1 MSWLISKNEDKW
13 KRITKTIVNRN
24 DVSKM
29 SARQDKVIAIEKIKR
44 IERANIM
51 KKQKIENEE
60 IVKSGGK
67 IPDVI
72 RQNCFEMKK
81 CYTNDFNDNP
91 LKYREVYI
99 MISRT
104 KTTGYFKTKRLGN
117 EFSKSFKV
125 SIKYSDSR
133 QSEYFKD
140 GKHSIICNEPIN
152 WW

>member
-1 MSWLISKNEDKW
+1 MSWLITKNEDKW
-13 KRITKTIVNRN
+13 KCITQTIVNRN

-29 SARQDKVIAIEKIKR
+29 SARQDKVIAVEKNKR

-67 IPDVI
+67 IPAVI
-72 RQNCFEMKK
+72 RQNCFDMKK
-81 CYTNDFNDNP
+81 CYTNNFENP
-91 LKYREVYI
+91 LRYREVYI

-125 SIKYSDSR
+125 VILYSNSR

-140 GKHSIICNEPIN
+140 GTHSIICNEPIN